1 MPGQTQVIKLA
12 LETLENFK
20 IDSHQAL
27 RFILEA
33 NAQVRFNLVR
43 HELQHY
49 WRQRGLNPNP
59 ESVVHHVVGI
69 SKIAA
74 DAVVS
79 PNHVWLAS
87 EVSCKKQASSYLVLV

>member
-59 ESVVHHVVGI
+59 ESVVHHVVGVGQV
-69 SKIAA
+69 AA
-74 DAVVS
+74 DTVVGPS
-79 PNHVWLAS
+79 HVRLAC
-87 EVSCKKQASSYLVLV
+87 EVAGK

>member
-27 RFILEA
+27 RFNLEA

-43 HELQHY
+43 HEVQHC
-49 WRQRGLNPNP
+49 WRQRRLYPDP
-59 ESVVHHVVGI
+59 ESVVHNVVRI
-69 SKIAA
+69 LKVAA
-74 DAVVS
+74 DSVVS

-87 EVSCKKQASSYLVLV
+87 EVSCKKQASSHLVLV